1 MTSPCIPELQCDRFL
16 PPKECCF
23 KTIPPHQGWLLLL
36 LAKRAFRIRWGKIKT
51 KKKTTKT
58 RKKEKSANFECFF
71 SVQWKTKR
79 GKERKQ
85 QKNPTERGR
94 GDEGWRIILIPA
106 VSVSLQSHNKRHRAR
121 QVEMPLLRVAAA
133 TQTTAGAL
141 EPGLQMEPVFINRL
155 HFTLGTEN
163 KTKITRKNN
172 KKKTQKILFG
182 TGD

>member
-1 MTSPCIPELQCDRFL
+1 MTVFSPQKNAALRQFPHTRAG
-16 PPKECCF
+16 CF
-23 KTIPPHQGWLLLL
+23 YSWQNVPLEFAGENKKQ
-36 LAKRAFRIRWGKIKT
+36 
-51 KKKTTKT
+51 KKTTKT

-106 VSVSLQSHNKRHRAR
+106 VSVSLQSHNKRHRAH